1 MDSSSNLCSSAHPA
15 VIRRERAHDDAAAA
29 LTFDAANAKA
39 RARHTEAKRYADAEA
54 FEKRALAQIEV
65 ITYC

>member
-1 MDSSSNLCSSAHPA
+1 M
-15 VIRRERAHDDAAAA
+15 IRRERAHDDAAAA